1 MEHTAAAAA
10 AALNAWR
17 RGKEIHLSKA
27 LNFFIIF
34 LDFNAFTRLLV
45 AFNWITRDTDRKA
58 ISKCDKNFH
67 A

>member
-45 AFNWITRDTDRKA
+45 AFN
-58 ISKCDKNFH
+58 
-67 A
+67 